1 MWSYKK
7 DGRSWGIRI
16 HTECPVRHTKCGR
29 MRGMVVGEGGRSSG
43 VLLYCHK
50 CLLLLIYWMHFCIM
64 FCNMQSVMK
73 LKTTAYSRHCIKNTD
88 NFATTKLVLLP
99 GLEPGSKSLLPPKI
113 WMSRPAI
120 NDLLTNRDKRTQI
133 DMAILDFSKAFD
145 TVPHQR
151 LLGKLSFYGIKGP
164 LLNRIGAF

>member
-1 MWSYKK
+1 
-7 DGRSWGIRI
+7 
-16 HTECPVRHTKCGR
+16 
-29 MRGMVVGEGGRSSG
+29 
-43 VLLYCHK
+43 
-50 CLLLLIYWMHFCIM
+50 
-64 FCNMQSVMK
+64 MQSAMK
-73 LKTTAYSRHCIKNTD
+73 LKTAAYSRHCIKNTD

-99 GLEPGSKSLLPPKI
+99 GLEPGSKSFLPPKI
-113 WMSRPAI
+113 SISRPAI
-120 NDLLTNRDKRTQI
+120 TQI